1 MVAVIEDKLAFGR
14 DQVVTST
21 QASKNFGE
29 MRKRARNKP
38 LFVSDRNDGIDT
50 VIIGFDEFE
59 EMAVELERLR
69 QEHLYAVAAERI
81 ATGDIDSKRKGIP
94 AQVVIGQE
102 AYAELL
108 DNERDDSTSDSEL
121 FE

>member
-1 MVAVIEDKLAFGR
+1 MVAVVDEKLVFGR

-29 MRKRARNKP
+29 MRRRAKEQP

-50 VIIGFDEFE
+50 VIVGYEEFE
-59 EMAVELERLR
+59 SMALELARLR
-69 QEHLYAVAAERI
+69 EELFYDVAARRVAAADADSHHAPIMLEEVVEKADYQAI
-81 ATGDIDSKRKGIP
+81 LSSDIES
-94 AQVVIGQE
+94 V
-102 AYAELL
+102 
-108 DNERDDSTSDSEL
+108 SDEEM

>member
-1 MVAVIEDKLAFGR
+1 MVAVVDEKLVFGR

-29 MRKRARNKP
+29 MRRRAKEQP

-50 VIIGFDEFE
+50 VIVGYEEFE
-59 EMAVELERLR
+59 SMALELARLR
-69 QEHLYAVAAERI
+69 EELFYDVAARRVPVMLEEVVEKADYQAI
-81 ATGDIDSKRKGIP
+81 LSSDIEG
-94 AQVVIGQE
+94 V
-102 AYAELL
+102 
-108 DNERDDSTSDSEL
+108 SDEEM

>member
-1 MVAVIEDKLAFGR
+1 MVAVIDKKLVFGR

-29 MRKRARNKP
+29 VRRRARKGP

-50 VIIGFDEFE
+50 VIVGYDEFE
-59 EMAVELERLR
+59 AMAVELQQLREER
-69 QEHLYAVAAERI
+69 LYAVAAARVAEMDANPDREMSSLRDVMGHERYD
-81 ATGDIDSKRKGIP
+81 ALK
-94 AQVVIGQE
+94 AAE
-102 AYAELL
+102 AL
-108 DNERDDSTSDSEL
+108 DPTPDSEL

>member
-1 MVAVIEDKLAFGR
+1 MVAVIDKKLVFGR

-29 MRKRARNKP
+29 VRRRARKGP

-50 VIIGFDEFE
+50 VIVGYDEFE
-59 EMAVELERLR
+59 AMAVELQQLREER
-69 QEHLYAVAAERI
+69 LYAVAAARVAEMDANPDREMSSLRDVMGHESYD
-81 ATGDIDSKRKGIP
+81 ALK
-94 AQVVIGQE
+94 AAE
-102 AYAELL
+102 AL
-108 DNERDDSTSDSEL
+108 DPTPDSEL